1 MIGLGEHGNGYVCA
15 DDPRRD
21 LLQGDAGQPGSARD
35 IEHVVETVLDIQ
47 LGRDPADDEVVVVG
61 ASAGVE
67 IGGLVRVKQV
77 AS

>member
-1 MIGLGEHGNGYVCA
+1 
-15 DDPRRD
+15 
-21 LLQGDAGQPGSARD
+21 
-35 IEHVVETVLDIQ
+35 VVETVLDIQ